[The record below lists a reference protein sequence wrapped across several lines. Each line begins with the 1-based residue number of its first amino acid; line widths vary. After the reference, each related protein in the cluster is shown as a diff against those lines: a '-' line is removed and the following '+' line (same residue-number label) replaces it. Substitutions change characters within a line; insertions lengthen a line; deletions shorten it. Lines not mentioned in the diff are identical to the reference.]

1 MNHLE
6 HKYQPNLNCMQL
18 VSTSKLTQ
26 ETQQTDRKLRKQF
39 QLSYA
44 HMLSVLLHSFKLV
57 KVAADAEQI

>member
-1 MNHLE
+1 
-6 HKYQPNLNCMQL
+6 MQL